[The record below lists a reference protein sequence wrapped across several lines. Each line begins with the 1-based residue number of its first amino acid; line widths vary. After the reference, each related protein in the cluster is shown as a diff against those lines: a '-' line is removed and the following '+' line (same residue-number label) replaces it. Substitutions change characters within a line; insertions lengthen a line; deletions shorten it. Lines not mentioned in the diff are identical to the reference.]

1 MKTENPWHGLLFLHG
16 HIADP
21 TLARG
26 LAQDDSAADTAAAKQ
41 AGSLL
46 RGLALL
52 GGRPMHAGF
61 NFDLEEPLVEDVQAP
76 VRGDA
81 PRTTQVACQA
91 C

>member
-16 HIADP
+16 HIADRE
-21 TLARG
+21 LARS
-26 LAQDDSAADTAAAKQ
+26 LARDEALPDQARAER

-46 RGLALL
+46 RSLVLL

-61 NFDLEEPLVEDVQAP
+61 NFDLEEPLVEAAHAP
-76 VRGDA
+76 LRAGA
-81 PRTTQVACQA
+81 PRTAQAACQA

>member
-21 TLARG
+21 ALARG
-26 LAQDDSAADTAAAKQ
+26 LARDDSAVNPADAKQ

-46 RGLALL
+46 RSLVLL
-52 GGRPMHAGF
+52 GGRPMHAGV
-61 NFDLEEPLVEDVQAP
+61 NFDLEEPLVEDIHAP
-76 VRGDA
+76 VRGNRA
-81 PRTTQVACQA
+81 TRAACQP